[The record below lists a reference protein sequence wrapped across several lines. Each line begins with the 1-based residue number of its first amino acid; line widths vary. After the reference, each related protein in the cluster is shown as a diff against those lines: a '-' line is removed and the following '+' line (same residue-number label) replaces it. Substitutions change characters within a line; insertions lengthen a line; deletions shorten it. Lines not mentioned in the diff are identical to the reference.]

1 MGKRNIK
8 SIQSFFSNSGILK
21 PFSTLIADGEIR
33 SENRV
38 TKFFFL
44 KIKWEFIC

>member
-21 PFSTLIADGEIR
+21 PFSTLIADGADDSFRELEQN
-33 SENRV
+33 S
-38 TKFFFL
+38 FSL
-44 KIKWEFIC
+44 K